1 MNKPKIMP
9 QNYLAILIGPWIFY
23 YIVFFIFDIKFVSFN
38 GIVIIPIILA
48 IFLSILF
55 YLIGYNRSYNSKEFQ
70 YFLNENNSDTN
81 SENNSHTNREEPPYI
96 RLLIILALI
105 GCVFSLYFD
114 VLRTLKNETFF
125 SLREQGDPML
135 YSLRISKSATSELV
149 GSKLQ
154 FLSKTLFP
162 LSFFFYISNFTK
174 KYVFYQWIIIILSLT
189 DCLVTG
195 GRFFFLYFFII
206 FITSNVAKKNIK
218 LSNYF
223 TFKNTILFIIFFYA
237 LLLTFSLRAPPNID
251 VLNYYKY
258 SMGIE
263 SIALENINFG
273 KFNQMKD
280 NFLALIMYITHSFYF
295 LSMHYESFVFE
306 GFAYGGYTF
315 NLVFRIIN
323 NIFNTN
329 LVSIMDY
336 VGIDPTLGRY
346 GTFAKTLLSD
356 FGVVGMLIVYSIIG
370 YVFGISA
377 NYKNIYNSFR
387 IIYYWLLVYYLL
399 APMKGIISTGF
410 LNLMFGYLI
419 IYIIAERKVKKKYK
433 LEYK

>member
-162 LSFFFYISNFTK
+162 LSFFFTFQISQKNT
-174 KYVFYQWIIIILSLT
+174 
-189 DCLVTG
+189 
-195 GRFFFLYFFII
+195 FFI
-206 FITSNVAKKNIK
+206 N
-218 LSNYF
+218 
-223 TFKNTILFIIFFYA
+223 
-237 LLLTFSLRAPPNID
+237 
-251 VLNYYKY
+251 
-258 SMGIE
+258 G
-263 SIALENINFG
+263 
-273 KFNQMKD
+273 
-280 NFLALIMYITHSFYF
+280 
-295 LSMHYESFVFE
+295 
-306 GFAYGGYTF
+306 
-315 NLVFRIIN
+315 
-323 NIFNTN
+323 
-329 LVSIMDY
+329 
-336 VGIDPTLGRY
+336 
-346 GTFAKTLLSD
+346 
-356 FGVVGMLIVYSIIG
+356 
-370 YVFGISA
+370 
-377 NYKNIYNSFR
+377 
-387 IIYYWLLVYYLL
+387 
-399 APMKGIISTGF
+399 
-410 LNLMFGYLI
+410 
-419 IYIIAERKVKKKYK
+419 
-433 LEYK
+433 